1 MKDNILHSEKSHSK
15 EGSHEFYTGA
25 ILPAD
30 LAIFPNETTEQ
41 IDAQENVDNALVGI
55 PESWLKPFFITTAQI
70 DAPENVDNALGLVL
84 PDDINEM
91 LDQVIEFI
99 GEGDD
104 VLPWPMT
111 TAQIDAEENV
121 DNALGLI
128 LPDDIKETIDQM
140 VEFIGEG
147 DDVLPW
153 PMTTAQIDA
162 EGYVE
167 CAFEGIPTSWLK
179 RLFIEKIDAQENVD
193 NALGEIPTSW
203 LKPFIMTTEQ
213 IDAHEN
219 VNYALGLI
227 IPDGSDK
234 TPAPTD
240 EQGNVGIVPISANVP
255 MTILEPGGSGLYI
268 DNPETGLR
276 SLQIDQN
283 PAPTSQITST
293 PSHFQAED
301 VDPNVQKIIDFYKQ
315 HAAESSTNPNMPLP
329 ILLSSNPADS
339 NVVDAD
345 LQKIIDYYTQNAANS
360 SNNSGNSMPSL
371 LALTPQDLITSYKST
386 ATKGNDLLI
395 GSVKN
400 DKLSGLAGN
409 DTLDGASGDD
419 VLNGDVGNDVLIGGA
434 GKDKLTG
441 GAGADTF
448 KFASANEST
457 FWSMDTITDF
467 KKSQGDKIDLS
478 AIDSNANVAGNQAF
492 SLVEKAFSTT
502 DATGQLY
509 FDAKTHILYGST
521 DADSA
526 PEFAITLNG
535 VNTLLPTDFVL

>member
-1 MKDNILHSEKSHSK
+1 MKDNILHSEKNHSK

-30 LAIFPNETTEQ
+30 LAIFPVDSIDVAGNE
-41 IDAQENVDNALVGI
+41 
-55 PESWLKPFFITTAQI
+55 TTAQI
-70 DAPENVDNALGLVL
+70 DAEENVDNALGLVL

-121 DNALGLI
+121 NYSI
-128 LPDDIKETIDQM
+128 PD
-140 VEFIGEG
+140 
-147 DDVLPW
+147 
-153 PMTTAQIDA
+153 
-162 EGYVE
+162 
-167 CAFEGIPTSWLK
+167 SWLK
-179 RLFIEKIDAQENVD
+179 PLFITTEQIDAQENVD
-193 NALGEIPTSW
+193 NALG
-203 LKPFIMTTEQ
+203 
-213 IDAHEN
+213 
-219 VNYALGLI
+219 LI
-227 IPDGSDK
+227 IPDGSLGSGNEGNDVL
-234 TPAPTD
+234 PWPTATAQID
-240 EQGNVGIVPISANVP
+240 AQENVNYSIPDSWLRGVNL
-255 MTILEPGGSGLYI
+255 TIDLPQWVLEPGGSGLYI

-276 SLQIDQN
+276 SQLLLHTNISDLATPTVIAANDTTTPFVIAQN
-283 PAPTSQITST
+283 KNPTS
-293 PSHFQAED
+293 
-301 VDPNVQKIIDFYKQ
+301 
-315 HAAESSTNPNMPLP
+315 
-329 ILLSSNPADS
+329 
-339 NVVDAD
+339 
-345 LQKIIDYYTQNAANS
+345 
-360 SNNSGNSMPSL
+360 
-371 LALTPQDLITSYKST
+371 
-386 ATKGNDLLI
+386 GNDVI
-395 GSVKN
+395 TGKESN
-400 DKLSGLAGN
+400 DKLLGLAGN

-478 AIDSNANVAGNQAF
+478 AIDSNANVAGDQAF
-492 SLVEKAFSTT
+492 KLVSAFLA

>member
-1 MKDNILHSEKSHSK
+1 MKDNILHSEKNHSK

-55 PESWLKPFFITTAQI
+55 PESWLKPFFMTTAQI

-128 LPDDIKETIDQM
+128 LPDDINETIDQM

-153 PMTTAQIDA
+153 PTTTAQIDA
-162 EGYVE
+162 
-167 CAFEGIPTSWLK
+167 
-179 RLFIEKIDAQENVD
+179 Q
-193 NALGEIPTSW
+193 
-203 LKPFIMTTEQ
+203 
-213 IDAHEN
+213 EN
-219 VNYALGLI
+219 VNYS
-227 IPDGSDK
+227 IPDSWLRGV
-234 TPAPTD
+234 
-240 EQGNVGIVPISANVP
+240 NL
-255 MTILEPGGSGLYI
+255 TIDLPQWVLEPGGSGLYI

-276 SLQIDQN
+276 SQLLLHTNISDLATPTVIAANDTTTPFVIAQN
-283 PAPTSQITST
+283 KNPTS
-293 PSHFQAED
+293 
-301 VDPNVQKIIDFYKQ
+301 
-315 HAAESSTNPNMPLP
+315 
-329 ILLSSNPADS
+329 
-339 NVVDAD
+339 
-345 LQKIIDYYTQNAANS
+345 
-360 SNNSGNSMPSL
+360 
-371 LALTPQDLITSYKST
+371 
-386 ATKGNDLLI
+386 GNDVI
-395 GSVKN
+395 TGKESN
-400 DKLSGLAGN
+400 DKLLGLAGN

-457 FWSMDTITDF
+457 FWSMDIITDF

-478 AIDSNANVAGNQAF
+478 AIDSNANVAGDQAF
-492 SLVEKAFSTT
+492 KLVSAFLA

-509 FDAKTHILYGST
+509 FDTKTHILYGST

>member
-1 MKDNILHSEKSHSK
+1 MKDNILHSEKNHSK

-121 DNALGLI
+121 NYSI
-128 LPDDIKETIDQM
+128 PD
-140 VEFIGEG
+140 
-147 DDVLPW
+147 
-153 PMTTAQIDA
+153 
-162 EGYVE
+162 
-167 CAFEGIPTSWLK
+167 SWLK
-179 RLFIEKIDAQENVD
+179 PLFITTEQIDAQENVD
-193 NALGEIPTSW
+193 NALG
-203 LKPFIMTTEQ
+203 
-213 IDAHEN
+213 
-219 VNYALGLI
+219 LI
-227 IPDGSDK
+227 IPDGSLGSGNEGNDVL
-234 TPAPTD
+234 PWPTATAQID
-240 EQGNVGIVPISANVP
+240 AQENVNYSIPDSWLRGVNL
-255 MTILEPGGSGLYI
+255 TIDLPQWVLEPGGSGLYI

-276 SLQIDQN
+276 SQLLLHTNISDLATPTVIAANDTTTPFVIAQN
-283 PAPTSQITST
+283 KNPTS
-293 PSHFQAED
+293 
-301 VDPNVQKIIDFYKQ
+301 
-315 HAAESSTNPNMPLP
+315 
-329 ILLSSNPADS
+329 
-339 NVVDAD
+339 
-345 LQKIIDYYTQNAANS
+345 
-360 SNNSGNSMPSL
+360 
-371 LALTPQDLITSYKST
+371 
-386 ATKGNDLLI
+386 GNDVI
-395 GSVKN
+395 TGKESN
-400 DKLSGLAGN
+400 DKLLGLAGN

-419 VLNGDVGNDVLIGGA
+419 VLNGGAGNDILIGGA
-434 GKDKLTG
+434 GRDKLTG
-441 GAGADTF
+441 GVGADTF
-448 KFASANEST
+448 KFASSNEST
-457 FWSMDTITDF
+457 FWNMDTITDF

-478 AIDSNANVAGNQAF
+478 AIDSNANVAGDQAF
-492 SLVEKAFSTT
+492 SLEKAFSTT

>member
-1 MKDNILHSEKSHSK
+1 MKDDILHNEKNDTH
-15 EGSHEFYTGA
+15 EASHEFYTGA
-25 ILPAD
+25 IVPAD
-30 LAIFPNETTEQ
+30 LAVFPFDA
-41 IDAQENVDNALVGI
+41 IDATSDE
-55 PESWLKPFFITTAQI
+55 
-70 DAPENVDNALGLVL
+70 
-84 PDDINEM
+84 
-91 LDQVIEFI
+91 
-99 GEGDD
+99 
-104 VLPWPMT
+104 T

-121 DNALGLI
+121 EHALGLI
-128 LPDDIKETIDQM
+128 LPDDI

-147 DDVLPW
+147 NDVLPW
-153 PMTTAQIDA
+153 PMTTA
-162 EGYVE
+162 
-167 CAFEGIPTSWLK
+167 
-179 RLFIEKIDAQENVD
+179 
-193 NALGEIPTSW
+193 
-203 LKPFIMTTEQ
+203 Q

-240 EQGNVGIVPISANVP
+240 EQGNVGIVPISANVTL
-255 MTILEPGGSGLYI
+255 TILEPGGSGLYI

-293 PSHFQAED
+293 PSHVQAED

-329 ILLSSNPADS
+329 LLLSPNPADS

-371 LALTPQDLITSYKST
+371 LALTPEDLITSYKST

-395 GSVKN
+395 GSVNN

-419 VLNGDVGNDVLIGGA
+419 VLDGGVGNDVLIGGA
-434 GKDKLTG
+434 GRDKLTG

-448 KFASANEST
+448 KFASST
-457 FWSMDTITDF
+457 DSTLWNMDTMTDF
-467 KKSQGDKIDLS
+467 KHAQGDKIDLS
-478 AIDSNANVAGNQAF
+478 AIDSNANLAGDQSFKLVNAF
-492 SLVEKAFSTT
+492 NTADS
-502 DATGQLY
+502 TGQLY

-535 VNTLLPTDFVL
+535 VSTLVAADFIF

>member
-1 MKDNILHSEKSHSK
+1 MKDNILHSEKNHSK

-41 IDAQENVDNALVGI
+41 IDAPENVDNALVGI
-55 PESWLKPFFITTAQI
+55 PESWLKPFFMTTAQI

-111 TAQIDAEENV
+111 TAQIDA
-121 DNALGLI
+121 
-128 LPDDIKETIDQM
+128 Q
-140 VEFIGEG
+140 
-147 DDVLPW
+147 
-153 PMTTAQIDA
+153 
-162 EGYVE
+162 
-167 CAFEGIPTSWLK
+167 
-179 RLFIEKIDAQENVD
+179 
-193 NALGEIPTSW
+193 
-203 LKPFIMTTEQ
+203 
-213 IDAHEN
+213 EN
-219 VNYALGLI
+219 VNYS
-227 IPDGSDK
+227 IPDSWLRGV
-234 TPAPTD
+234 
-240 EQGNVGIVPISANVP
+240 NL
-255 MTILEPGGSGLYI
+255 TIDLPQWVLEPGGSGLYI

-276 SLQIDQN
+276 SQLLLHTNISDLATPTVIAANDTTTPFVIAQN
-283 PAPTSQITST
+283 KNPTS
-293 PSHFQAED
+293 
-301 VDPNVQKIIDFYKQ
+301 
-315 HAAESSTNPNMPLP
+315 
-329 ILLSSNPADS
+329 
-339 NVVDAD
+339 
-345 LQKIIDYYTQNAANS
+345 
-360 SNNSGNSMPSL
+360 
-371 LALTPQDLITSYKST
+371 
-386 ATKGNDLLI
+386 GNDVI
-395 GSVKN
+395 TGKESN
-400 DKLSGLAGN
+400 DKLLGLAGN

-419 VLNGDVGNDVLIGGA
+419 VLDGGVGNDVLIGGA